1 MSHQGRILDQV
12 VGQERA
18 RHRLLEAVREG
29 RLHHAYLLV
38 GPDGVGKRL
47 LARGLAQ
54 LLLCPDA
61 RDGQACGQCRACQQ
75 VARTSHP
82 DLHWLEPEARPGGR
96 GSLGI
101 DQVRRLIQEASWRP
115 YEGRWKVLV
124 VAQADRLTPEAQN
137 SLLKLLEEP
146 PGTAVI
152 LLTTSRP
159 DRLLPTVRSRC
170 HTVPL
175 RTLTDAEVRAV
186 LAGEGLIQSDQPEE
200 ADLLVMAVQGAPGR
214 AFGLDPE
221 RLRERQQAARAWVE
235 ALLGAPA
242 WRRLVMAGELAE
254 REDLVEVLDGAL
266 LWVRELIRARS
277 GARSGPVPGA
287 PGTGEASLTRLA
299 QLWRGLTE
307 ARQLVQ
313 GPAQRRL
320 VLDRLALTG
329 AEGGPFRVG

>member
-1 MSHQGRILDQV
+1 MSDQRPILERV

-18 RHRLLEAVREG
+18 RHRLVEAVREG

-38 GPDGVGKRL
+38 GPEGVGKRL

-54 LLLCPDA
+54 VLLCPHA
-61 RDGQACGQCRACQQ
+61 HDGQACGQCSACGQ

-82 DLHWLEPEARPGGR
+82 DLHWIEPQVRAGGL

-101 DQVRRLIQEASWRP
+101 DQVRRLIQEAAWRP

-124 VAQADRLTPEAQN
+124 VGQADRLTPEAQN

-152 LLTTSRP
+152 LLTTPRP

-175 RTLTDAEVRAV
+175 RSLTDQEVRAV
-186 LAGEGLIQSDQPEE
+186 LTAQGLIETGKPEE

-214 AFGLDPE
+214 AAGLDPE
-221 RLRERQQAARAWVE
+221 QVRERQQAARAWVE
-235 ALLGAPA
+235 ALLTEPG
-242 WRRLVMAGELAE
+242 WRRLVLAGELAE

-266 LWVRELIRARS
+266 LWVRELIRAHA
-277 GARSGPVPGA
+277 GAGAGPVVSTPQ
-287 PGTGEASLTRLA
+287 GEVSLARLA
-299 QLWRGLTE
+299 QLWRALIE
-307 ARQLVQ
+307 ARQLIQ

-329 AEGGPFRVG
+329 GEGGPSRAG